1 MKNEISYLYLKIH
14 NVTKLKYLGA
24 TYNNPY
30 KYLGSG
36 VEWKKHI
43 KKYGRYDVKTIIL
56 FKDKMNGKN
65 TSDKFQKRALWW
77 SKILDV
83 VKNENF
89 ANMINENGVL
99 GAVGTVYYGHKDE
112 TEKWDSRLEKSF
124 QKENSKYEITK
135 NFQQVS
141 YNDFAELPNQFN
153 NAVQSSLKEI
163 TAKVLSTLTPREE
176 RIIRMRFGIGY
187 NSDYSLGIVGEQFS
201 VRQER
206 IRQIEAKALR
216 KLKHPSRSRKL
227 RSFLGDNILSDSQN
241 EENYYVI

>member
-1 MKNEISYLYLKIH
+1 
-14 NVTKLKYLGA
+14 
-24 TYNNPY
+24 
-30 KYLGSG
+30 
-36 VEWKKHI
+36 
-43 KKYGRYDVKTIIL
+43 
-56 FKDKMNGKN
+56 
-65 TSDKFQKRALWW
+65 
-77 SKILDV
+77 
-83 VKNENF
+83 
-89 ANMINENGVL
+89 MINENGVL
-99 GAVGTVYYGHKDE
+99 GAVGTVYHGHKDE

-135 NFQQVS
+135 NFQQAS

-153 NAVQSSLKEI
+153 NAVQSSLEEI

-176 RIIRMRFGIGY
+176 RIIRMRFGIGM
-187 NSDYSLGIVGEQFS
+187 STDYSLSIVGKQFS

-206 IRQIEAKALR
+206 IRQLEAKALR